1 MILFF
6 AASSG
11 ELFEAKRRGENTA
24 ALSTVS
30 PLTREPLSEMRS
42 ASSREAADAQII
54 SIINPKTRRNPRV
67 LRRGLQNVTFVG
79 AWFDQTVL
87 KVTDCSSIRNT
98 PFAMLHSRRAHRTLK
113 NFASAHSD
121 SNMCSVCCILCALRQ
136 GLCRKAADEGFQ
148 NLSRVS
154 ITLPII

>member
-1 MILFF
+1 MKRFLPFRRVRTERECLLRHKSWQPYYRYQRSRCLTAQGVSGYRTAQKRLKLKAAEQAEADLVARESSPF

-30 PLTREPLSEMRS
+30 PLTRELLSEMRS

-67 LRRGLQNVTFVG
+67 LRRGLQNMTFVG
-79 AWFDQTVL
+79 AWFL
-87 KVTDCSSIRNT
+87 
-98 PFAMLHSRRAHRTLK
+98 L
-113 NFASAHSD
+113 
-121 SNMCSVCCILCALRQ
+121 
-136 GLCRKAADEGFQ
+136 
-148 NLSRVS
+148 
-154 ITLPII
+154 